1 MATYSVTSFNWNSA
15 SFWNGIS
22 QNRAGHTL
30 DFSSL
35 GSGYSVNYN
44 TVAGVL
50 QISNGS
56 TTYTV
61 GDRFFS
67 GTSDADLGGRTQFEF
82 FTTVRLPDGSDFY
95 TGSDRSENIDLGGGS
110 DTIFTSGGTDTV
122 TGIDGDDFVNL
133 GDGDESVT
141 ATGGNNTILGGDGN
155 DTLSSDFGSD
165 ELLGGAGADVI
176 DALGGDNTID
186 GGTGADSI
194 TAGAGADVITGGSG
208 QDTIDGGGG
217 NDTIFGDSVDLGV
230 SAGTL
235 SSFDF
240 DTISETGDTGTGVV
254 GSYAVYDN
262 IGTTDEGVV
271 VQARLTVLDADD
283 PNIQIEFNTNS
294 VYINRDGASDA
305 GTGVTLGF
313 EFFDQATGEPIKI
326 TGSFTFQDIDT
337 TAESVTAQTAD
348 VVSLGLASAPTTN
361 LNATDTGEELGAQSD
376 GTSSG
381 NADEN
386 HWAQF
391 AYVDQQQL
399 VFEVTSRGAGTNYA
413 FSTTDFSNPPTVIT
427 ANPESQNDL
436 IDGGAGDDVID
447 GMAGNDTI
455 DGGADNDTLL
465 GGDGNDSVLGGS
477 GDDSLDGGAGQDTL
491 DGGSGDDYL
500 DGGAEGDLMRGGDGA
515 DTLNAVTGADTVF
528 GDADDDRILLEGSD
542 FDRVVTGGETVTTG
556 TDFDVLD
563 FSNESDAGDTISV
576 TFSGDEAGTVS
587 IRGQTV
593 TFSEIEGIEATQGND
608 QIDAT
613 ANTTGVYLDGNAGD
627 DTLHYGQGS
636 STVFGGD
643 GNDLIDDQAGAQHA
657 GDDYLDGGAGSDM
670 IYAGQGNDTVFGG
683 ADNDTIYG
691 EGGADELDGG
701 SGDDYIVGAGDAE
714 TITGG
719 TGSDTILS
727 GGGADVLSGGAD
739 SDLFVLDDGFG
750 SDTITGGEA
759 GTDADTIDMQA
770 VASGVTVDM
779 SGSDPEAGTISDGT
793 DTLRYS
799 EIETIHL
806 GTGRDTVILGGGDSQ
821 SITGFDTTDSGDG
834 TTRDQLDVSGMLDG
848 SGNPVSTEDVAVSD
862 TNGDGSGDA
871 ILTFPDGTSLT
882 LIGVPTSAVATP
894 AQLEAIGVPAA
905 VSDDFI
911 VSGTA
916 GDDTINTGY
925 TGDPDGDRID
935 NSDYPVNSNDDIV
948 QAGAGDDVID
958 AGAGNDTVFGEAG
971 DDEIFLD
978 VQLDNDSI
986 VGGESGETQGDRI
999 NFSAISDDITIVY
1012 TGAETGTLTDGV
1024 NTTTFEEIERFQ
1036 MGTGNDSV
1044 VGSAGAE
1051 HIIGN
1056 YGDDTILGGGG
1067 NDTIFS
1073 GFDNDSV
1080 SGGDGDDSLLTS
1092 SGADTVEG
1100 GAGNDI
1106 IDVGAGDGEQDVVVL
1121 ADGSGDDVISSFEA
1135 PTDLGGGAFASHD
1148 LLDVSALTDLDGNP
1162 VTTGDVTVTD
1172 TAGDGSG
1179 HAILTFP
1186 NGESIT
1192 LVGVSITQVQ
1202 TPDQLNAM
1210 GIPLSPGDF
1219 IVEGTAAGELIGA
1232 AYAGDPNGDFV
1243 DNSDGIGGSQDD
1255 TILAYGGDDTVQAGL
1270 GNDSVLGGT
1279 GDDSLEGA
1287 SGSDTLDG
1295 GDGADVLLG
1304 GTGGDLLI
1312 GGADADT
1319 FVLETGFG
1327 ADTVAGGETTTT
1339 GTDNDTLD
1347 ASALAGPVTVTYTGD
1362 EAGTITD
1369 GTDVAGFS
1377 DIETLT
1383 LGGGDDSVDGSA
1395 DSAGMAVFAGGG
1407 GDTLTGGSGDD
1418 ILDGGAGADSLT
1430 GGAGADTLSGGDG
1443 ADTINAGS
1451 GDVATGGDGDDVFN
1465 VTAGD
1470 VSGANLS
1477 ITGGETGE
1485 AGGDTLNITGPAVVT
1500 MTGAESGT
1508 VAWADGST
1516 LTFSEIENVTYTP
1529 CFTPGTMIKTTRGEV
1544 DAAKIARGDRV
1555 LTRDNGYK
1563 RVLWA
1568 GAKSLSAA
1576 TLAACP
1582 DLRPIRILA
1591 GALGRGVP
1599 ERDMLVS
1606 PQHRVVMGGAT
1617 VELLFGEDEVLVA
1630 ASHLVGRAGISRVCP
1645 HDGITYVHFMF
1656 NAHELVMS
1664 DGAWT
1669 ESFQPGDQS
1678 LAGLDTAQRK
1688 ELLTLFP
1695 ELSNAP
1701 GRDAY
1706 TAARASLK
1714 ADQARILLAA

>member
-1 MATYSVTSFNWNSA
+1 MATYTVTNFNWNSA

-22 QNRAGHTL
+22 HGGSGHTL
-30 DFSSL
+30 DFSNL
-35 GSGYSVNYN
+35 GPGFSVDYN
-44 TVAGVL
+44 TISGEV

-56 TTYTV
+56 TTYTI
-61 GDRFFS
+61 GDRFHSGFS
-67 GTSDADLGGRTQFEF
+67 NTDLGGNTLFEF

-95 TGSDRSENIDLGGGS
+95 AGSDRNENIDLGGGN
-110 DTIFTSGGTDTV
+110 DTVFTSDGTDTV
-122 TGIDGDDFVNL
+122 TGIDGGDFVNL
-133 GDGDESVT
+133 GDGDENVS
-141 ATGGNNTILGGDGN
+141 ATGGKNTVMGGDGD
-155 DTLSSDFGSD
+155 DTLTSDAGSD
-165 ELLGGAGADVI
+165 ELQGGSGADVI

-194 TAGAGADVITGGSG
+194 TTGAGADLITGGSG
-208 QDTIDGGGG
+208 RDTIDAGGG
-217 NDTIFGDSVDLGV
+217 NDTIFGDSEDVGV
-230 SAGTL
+230 SSGTL
-235 SSFDF
+235 SDFDF
-240 DTISETGDTGTGVV
+240 DTISETGDAGTGII

-262 IGTTDEGVV
+262 IGVTDEGMV

-294 VYINRDGASDA
+294 VYINRDGEADA

-337 TAESVTAQTAD
+337 TSESVTAQSAD
-348 VVSLGLASAPTTN
+348 VVSVGLASAPTTN

-376 GTSSG
+376 NTSSG
-381 NADEN
+381 NADQN

-391 AYVDQQQL
+391 TYSDQQRL

-413 FSTTDFSNPPTVIT
+413 FSTNGFSNPPTVINAT
-427 ANPESQNDL
+427 PESQDDL
-436 IDGGAGDDVID
+436 IFGGAGDDLID
-447 GMAGNDTI
+447 GMAGSDTI
-455 DGGADNDTLL
+455 DGGADNDTLQ
-465 GGDGNDSVLGGS
+465 GGDGIDSLLGGS
-477 GDDSLDGGAGQDTL
+477 GDDSLDGGA
-491 DGGSGDDYL
+491 
-500 DGGAEGDLMRGGDGA
+500 EGDVMRGGDGA

-528 GDADDDRILLEGSD
+528 GDADNDRILLEGSD
-542 FDRVVTGGETVTTG
+542 VDRVVTGGETVTTG

-587 IRGQTV
+587 ISGQTV

-636 STVFGGD
+636 STVYGGD
-643 GNDLIDDQAGAQHA
+643 GNDLIDDEAAVQHT
-657 GDDYLDGGAGSDM
+657 GDDYLDGGSGNDT
-670 IYAGQGNDTVFGG
+670 IYAGLGNDTVTGG

-719 TGSDTILS
+719 TGNDTIVS

-739 SDLFVLDDGFG
+739 ADLLSMGNGFG

-759 GTDADTIDMQA
+759 GTDNDVIDMQA
-770 VASGVTVDM
+770 VTDGVTVDM
-779 SGSDPEAGTISDGT
+779 TGSDPEAGTISDGT

-821 SITGFDTTDSGDG
+821 SISGFDTTDSGDG
-834 TTRDQLDVSGMLDG
+834 AALDQLDVSGMLDG

-871 ILTFPDGTSLT
+871 ILTFPDGTILT
-882 LIGVPTSAVATP
+882 LIGVPPSAVTTA
-894 AQLEAIGVPAA
+894 AQLEAIGVPPA

-916 GDDTINTGY
+916 GDDTINTAY
-925 TGDPDGDRID
+925 TDDPDGDLID

-958 AGAGNDTVFGEAG
+958 AGAGNDTVFGEGG

-986 VGGESGETQGDRI
+986 VGGETDETQGDRI
-999 NFSAISDDITIVY
+999 NFSTISDDITIVY
-1012 TGAETGTLTDGV
+1012 TGEETGTLTDGV

-1044 VGSAGAE
+1044 VGSSGAE

-1067 NDTIFS
+1067 DDTIFS
-1073 GFDNDSV
+1073 GFDDDSV
-1080 SGGDGDDSLLTS
+1080 SGGTGNDSLLTS
-1092 SGADTVEG
+1092 SGADTVDG
-1100 GAGNDI
+1100 GAGDDI

-1121 ADGSGDDVISSFEA
+1121 ADGSGDDTISSFEA
-1135 PTDLGGGAFASHD
+1135 PTDLGGGAFSGND
-1148 LLDVSALTDLDGNP
+1148 LLDVSALNDLDGNP

-1172 TAGDGSG
+1172 TAGDRSG
-1179 HAILTFP
+1179 HAVLSFP

-1192 LVGVSITQVQ
+1192 LVGVSITEVQ
-1202 TPDQLNAM
+1202 TPAQLNAM

-1219 IVEGTAAGELIGA
+1219 IVEGTAADDVIGA
-1232 AYAGDPNGDFV
+1232 IYADDPNDDFV

-1255 TILAYGGDDTVQAGL
+1255 TILGYGGDDTVQAGL
-1270 GNDSVLGGT
+1270 GDDSVLGGT

-1287 SGSDTLDG
+1287 SGADTLDG

-1304 GTGGDLLI
+1304 GTDGDLLI

-1319 FVLETGFG
+1319 VVLETGFG
-1327 ADTVAGGETTTT
+1327 ADTIVGGETTTT

-1347 ASALAGPVTVTYTGD
+1347 ASSLPGSVTVTYTGD

-1369 GTDVAGFS
+1369 GTDSAGFS
-1377 DIETLT
+1377 EIETLT

-1395 DSAGMAVFAGGG
+1395 DSAGLAVFAGGG
-1407 GDTLTGGSGDD
+1407 GDSLTGGSGDD
-1418 ILDGGAGADSLT
+1418 TLDGGTGSDSLT
-1430 GGAGADTLSGGDG
+1430 GGAGADLLIGGDG

-1451 GDVATGGDGDDVFN
+1451 GDAAEGGDGDDVFN
-1465 VTAGD
+1465 VGAGD
-1470 VSGANLS
+1470 VTGADLKLA
-1477 ITGGETGE
+1477 GGETGE
-1485 AGGDTLNITGPAVVT
+1485 TGGDTLNITGPAVVT

-1508 VAWADGST
+1508 VEWADGST
-1516 LTFSEIENVTYTP
+1516 LTFSEIENVNYTP
-1529 CFTPGTMIKTTRGEV
+1529 CFTPGTKIKTTSGEV
-1544 DAAKIARGDRV
+1544 DAGEITRGDRV

-1568 GAKSLSAA
+1568 GAKSLTGAE
-1576 TLAACP
+1576 LAAYP
-1582 DLRPIRILA
+1582 DLRPIRIVA

-1630 ASHLVGRAGISRVCP
+1630 ASHLVGRPGVTRECP
-1645 HDGITYVHFMF
+1645 CDGITYVHFMF

-1678 LAGLDTAQRK
+1678 LAGLETAQRK
-1688 ELLTLFP
+1688 ELLALFP

>member
-1 MATYSVTSFNWNSA
+1 MATYTVTNFNWNSA

-22 QNRAGHTL
+22 HGGAGHTL
-30 DFSSL
+30 DFSNL
-35 GSGYSVNYN
+35 GPGFTVDYN
-44 TVAGVL
+44 TATGEL

-61 GDRFFS
+61 GDRFHS
-67 GTSDADLGGRTQFEF
+67 GSSDADLGGWTQFEY

-95 TGSDRSENIDLGGGS
+95 AGSDRSENIDLGGGN
-110 DTIFTSGGTDTV
+110 DTVFTADGTDTV
-122 TGIDGDDFVNL
+122 TGIDGGDFVNL
-133 GDGDESVT
+133 GDGDENVS
-141 ATGGNNTILGGDGN
+141 ATGGNNTIMGGEGD
-155 DTLSSDFGSD
+155 DTLTSDAGSD
-165 ELLGGAGADVI
+165 ELQGGSGADVI
-176 DALGGDNTID
+176 NALGGDNRID

-194 TAGAGADVITGGSG
+194 TSGAGADLITGGSG
-208 QDTIDGGGG
+208 RDTIDAGGG
-217 NDTIFGDSVDLGV
+217 NDTIFGDSSDIGV
-230 SAGTL
+230 SSGTL
-235 SSFDF
+235 SAFDF
-240 DTISETGDTGTGVV
+240 DTVSETGDAGTGVI

-262 IGTTDEGVV
+262 IGVTDEGVV

-294 VYINRDGASDA
+294 IYINRDGESDA

-337 TAESVTAQTAD
+337 TSESVTAQSAD
-348 VVSLGLASAPTTN
+348 VVSVGLASAPTTN

-391 AYVDQQQL
+391 TYADQQQL

-413 FSTTDFSNPPTVIT
+413 FSTAGFSNPPTVIT
-427 ANPESQNDL
+427 ATPESQDDL
-436 IDGGAGDDVID
+436 IFGGAGDDLID

-455 DGGADNDTLL
+455 DGGADNDTIDGGAGNDSLS
-465 GGDGNDSVLGGS
+465 GGDGMDSLNGGLDADTIDGGADDDVIAIDDGFGADLIRGGEAITTGSDYDTLDFSGVSSGVDVTMTGDEAGFATDGSDTLTYSEIEHVVLTDQDDSFFGLFGPAASGVTVEGGA
-477 GDDSLDGGAGQDTL
+477 GDDSLVGTEGADSLDGGIDSDTL
-491 DGGSGDDYL
+491 
-500 DGGAEGDLMRGGDGA
+500 RGGIGA
-515 DTLNAVTGADTVF
+515 DTLIGGTGNDSLYGNED
-528 GDADDDRILLEGSD
+528 GDEIYGGEGSD
-542 FDRVVTGGETVTTG
+542 TIFGET
-556 TDFDVLD
+556 
-563 FSNESDAGDTISV
+563 
-576 TFSGDEAGTVS
+576 
-587 IRGQTV
+587 
-593 TFSEIEGIEATQGND
+593 GND
-608 QIDAT
+608 L
-613 ANTTGVYLDGNAGD
+613 VDGGIGD
-627 DTLHYGQGS
+627 DTVEGNE
-636 STVFGGD
+636 
-643 GNDLIDDQAGAQHA
+643 GNDTLIGGEGNDWLRGSYDEDALYGGA
-657 GDDYLDGGAGSDM
+657 GDDYLWGGWGDDTFY
-670 IYAGQGNDTVFGG
+670 IENGFGNDTV
-683 ADNDTIYG
+683 
-691 EGGADELDGG
+691 
-701 SGDDYIVGAGDAE
+701 DAE
-714 TITGG
+714 GVDETTG
-719 TGSDTILS
+719 
-727 GGGADVLSGGAD
+727 DVLDMSAVTD
-739 SDLFVLDDGFG
+739 DL
-750 SDTITGGEA
+750 
-759 GTDADTIDMQA
+759 
-770 VASGVTVDM
+770 TVDLT
-779 SGSDPEAGTISDGT
+779 SGNPEIGTVTDGT
-793 DTLRYS
+793 DTLS
-799 EIETIHL
+799 FQDIEMIVL
-806 GTGRDTVILGGGDSQ
+806 GSGTDTLVLADGSGADSVSGFAAPTDLGGGNYAGNDM
-821 SITGFDTTDSGDG
+821 
-834 TTRDQLDVSGMLDG
+834 LDVSGMRDLGGD
-848 SGNPVSTEDVAVSD
+848 PVNVADVTVSD
-862 TNGDGSGDA
+862 TVGDGTGDA
-871 ILTFPDGTSLT
+871 ILTFPNGETLT
-882 LIGVPTSAVATP
+882 LIGVSSADVSAP
-894 AQLEAIGVPAA
+894 AQLVAMGIPPIP
-905 VSDDFI
+905 SDYV
-911 VSGTA
+911 VSGTLN
-916 GDDTINTGY
+916 GDLINTAY
-925 TGDPDGDRID
+925 LDDPEGDRID
-935 NSDYPVNSNDDIV
+935 NNDNAALTNDDV
-948 QAGAGDDVID
+948 VMAGAGDDSID
-958 AGAGNDTVFGEAG
+958 AGAGDDTVYGESG

-978 VQLDNDSI
+978 GKLDNDSI
-986 VGGESGETQGDRI
+986 VGGEAGETLGDRI

-1012 TGAETGTLTDGV
+1012 TGEETGTLTDGV
-1024 NTTTFEEIERFQ
+1024 STTAFEEIERFQ

-1073 GFDNDSV
+1073 GFDDDSV
-1080 SGGDGDDSLLTS
+1080 SGGTGNDSLLTS

-1100 GAGNDI
+1100 GAGDDI

-1135 PTDLGGGAFASHD
+1135 PTNLGGGAFAGND
-1148 LLDVSALTDLDGNP
+1148 LLDVTALTDLDGNP
-1162 VTTGDVTVTD
+1162 VMTGDVTVTD

-1192 LVGVSITQVQ
+1192 LVGVTISEVQ
-1202 TPDQLNAM
+1202 TPAQLNAM

-1219 IVEGTAAGELIGA
+1219 IVEGSAVGEVIDTL
-1232 AYAGDPNGDFV
+1232 YAGDPNDDFV

-1255 TILAYGGDDTVQAGL
+1255 TILAYGGDDTVQAGQ
-1270 GNDSVLGGT
+1270 GDDSVLGGT
-1279 GDDSLEGA
+1279 GDDSLEGE
-1287 SGSDTLDG
+1287 SGTDTLDG

-1304 GTGGDLLI
+1304 GTDGDLLL

-1319 FVLETGFG
+1319 IVLETGFG
-1327 ADTVAGGETTTT
+1327 ADTIAGGETVTT

-1347 ASALAGPVTVTYTGD
+1347 ASAIPGAVTVTYTGD

-1369 GTDVAGFS
+1369 GTDGAGFTE
-1377 DIETLT
+1377 IETLT

-1395 DSAGMAVFAGGG
+1395 DSAGIAVFADGGS
-1407 GDTLTGGSGDD
+1407 DSLTGGSGDD
-1418 ILDGGAGADSLT
+1418 TLDGGSGADSLT
-1430 GGAGADTLSGGDG
+1430 GGAGADNMIGGDG

-1451 GDVATGGDGDDVFN
+1451 GDVAEGGDGDDVFN
-1465 VTAGD
+1465 VNAAD
-1470 VSGANLS
+1470 MSGADLKLA
-1477 ITGGETGE
+1477 GGETGE
-1485 AGGDTLNITGPAVVT
+1485 TGGDTLNITGPAVVT

-1508 VAWADGST
+1508 VEWADGST
-1516 LTFSEIENVTYTP
+1516 LSFSEIENVNYTP
-1529 CFTPGTMIKTTRGEV
+1529 CFTPGTMIKTTSGEV
-1544 DAAKIARGDRV
+1544 DAVAITRGDRV

-1563 RVLWA
+1563 RVLWTGTKTLS
-1568 GAKSLSAA
+1568 GAD
-1576 TLAACP
+1576 LAAYP

-1630 ASHLVGRAGISRVCP
+1630 ASHLVGRTGITRECP
-1645 HDGITYVHFMF
+1645 RDGITYVHFMF